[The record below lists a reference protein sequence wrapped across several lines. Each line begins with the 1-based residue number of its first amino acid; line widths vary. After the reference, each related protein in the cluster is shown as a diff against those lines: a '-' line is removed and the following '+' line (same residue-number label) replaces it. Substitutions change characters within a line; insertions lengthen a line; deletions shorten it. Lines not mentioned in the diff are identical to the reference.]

1 MDIIAN
7 IVQYFQTNNDKPQEA
22 SPEGTCAVCW
32 GQQQYNGKIRDL
44 FEDKQIDV
52 NNHRDSYMMIQDF
65 MKKNIDGVKLKEGV
79 ITDCPNCS
87 VKKTN

>member
-1 MDIIAN
+1 MDIIDN

-79 ITDCPNCS
+79 INDCPNCS
-87 VKKTN
+87 VTKTN